1 MADAVDIKRVVDN
14 IETDYEQYGWDLTE
28 ITTRLDAGDIWQRVV
43 ATYWRRRATTTINL
57 VNTSEAGS
65 SRGLDSVYP
74 RMIKL
79 ADEWEARAGL
89 LENPVSESTDSR
101 LSSFPIK
108 RV

>member
-1 MADAVDIKRVVDN
+1 
-14 IETDYEQYGWDLTE
+14 
-28 ITTRLDAGDIWQRVV
+28 
-43 ATYWRRRATTTINL
+43 
-57 VNTSEAGS
+57 
-65 SRGLDSVYP
+65 
-74 RMIKL
+74 MIKL